1 MMADEIYVERDDAL
15 VRSSVNKPFD
25 ELLVMSETEFRH
37 WAESMR
43 EEVAKLWREQ
53 GVPPISGFTIEVI
66 ESQFQAISRYD
77 VADLLVTDELT
88 GRQDCVLA
96 NSKIG
101 SACRAFFPNMGK
113 TKDIAGESGKGH
125 SQWDFFTDPNLFEL
139 FLKTVRR
146 HFKRDGFYAFS
157 RPIYWVTPA
166 REWIEFHQQ
175 HVARGEHKDR
185 DFWFQALSDRTED
198 SIAQRSSTL
207 SKEERKNE
215 WFELRTRT
223 VSKKDL
229 EELRKLGVISQRHI
243 KNIDFSARDP
253 DGSKVR
259 TLSFQDAKPSKL
271 FWVRE
276 YKKGQKIFP
285 RGFRFFQSGLVL
297 SGTNFPSVV
306 AKYLY
311 QRFTE
316 DIKRTRAHR
325 PFRSLGGIRRSSA
338 WRIVS

>member
-1 MMADEIYVERDDAL
+1 M
-15 VRSSVNKPFD
+15 SS
-25 ELLVMSETEFRH
+25 
-37 WAESMR
+37 
-43 EEVAKLWREQ
+43 EQ
-53 GVPPISGFTIEVI
+53 SFI
-66 ESQFQAISRYD
+66 
-77 VADLLVTDELT
+77 
-88 GRQDCVLA
+88 
-96 NSKIG
+96 
-101 SACRAFFPNMGK
+101 
-113 TKDIAGESGKGH
+113 
-125 SQWDFFTDPNLFEL
+125 
-139 FLKTVRR
+139 
-146 HFKRDGFYAFS
+146 
-157 RPIYWVTPA
+157 A

-198 SIAQRSSTL
+198 SIAQRFSPL

-215 WFELRTRT
+215 RFELRTRT
-223 VSKKDL
+223 VSKKEL

-253 DGSKVR
+253 NGSKVR

-285 RGFRFFQSGLVL
+285 KGFRFFQSGLVL
-297 SGTNFPSVV
+297 SGTNFPPLV

-316 DIKRTRAHR
+316 DIKDQEHIIIYDPSAGFGGRLLGALSARD
-325 PFRSLGGIRRSSA
+325 RSATTLRRNRSQSRQLARGRRHVALRSSCSLLPSQRSVRPIRPLRVFQA
-338 WRIVS
+338 WV